1 MKQYDELDL
10 VSTKILELL
19 LGRSLNEVRTIQK
32 KVEEQIGT
40 TFYCVFDETSI
51 KNVVDEIKKEIG

>member
-1 MKQYDELDL
+1 MKEYDELDL
-10 VSTKILELL
+10 VSTKILGLL
-19 LGRSLNEVRTIQK
+19 LGRSLNEVRIIQK
-32 KVEEQIGT
+32 KVEDQIGA